1 MKPITDEEQRRIFSK
16 NLAYFL
22 SINEMQQK
30 DLAKILDV
38 QPSTVSNWIK
48 QTSMPPVST
57 IQKIAD
63 YFRIGKSDL
72 VDEKLEDDPTIDVKI
87 LTDTRL
93 LEMIKMYYSL
103 SVSDRE
109 IIEKLIISLYDKT
122 QK

>member
-1 MKPITDEEQRRIFSK
+1 MKPITDDEQRRIFSK

-38 QPSTVSNWIK
+38 QPSTVSNWIN

-63 YFRIGKSDL
+63 YFKIGKSDL
-72 VDEKLEDDPTIDVKI
+72 VDEKLEDDPGLDAKI
-87 LTDTRL
+87 LSDTRL
-93 LEMIKMYYSL
+93 MKMVKMFYSL
-103 SVSDRE
+103 SISDRE
-109 IIEKLIISLYDKT
+109 IIESLIISLYDKSNR
-122 QK
+122 